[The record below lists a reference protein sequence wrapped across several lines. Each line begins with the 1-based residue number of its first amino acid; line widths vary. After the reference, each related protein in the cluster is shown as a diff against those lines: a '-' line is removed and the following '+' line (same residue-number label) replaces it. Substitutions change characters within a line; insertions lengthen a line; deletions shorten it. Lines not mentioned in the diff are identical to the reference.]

1 MIAFYS
7 DHFVLPLPS
16 GHRFPMAKYA
26 RLRERLIELGAR
38 EAGDDLAAEAFAPP
52 DDREARGEASGI
64 ELRVPHAASD
74 EELAL
79 AHDPAYVAAVVDGR
93 LDHREQRSIG
103 FPWSPAMVER
113 CRRSV
118 GATVAAARCAARDG
132 VSANLAGG
140 THHAHRARG
149 EGYCVFNDVAV
160 AARVALR
167 EGLARR
173 VLVVDLDV
181 HQGNGT
187 ASIFVGEPDVFTL
200 SLHGAGNYPFSKVES
215 DIDVALVDG
224 TDDAAYLRH
233 LDAAL
238 ADAFDRARP
247 DFVFYLAG
255 VDPFEGDL
263 LGRLDLTAEGLLA
276 RDRRVF
282 ERASEAGIPVVV
294 TMAGGYARDVDVI
307 ASLHTQTILLAHR
320 HHRRA
325 DVGDDARSRR
335 TAS

>member
-1 MIAFYS
+1 MIAYYS
-7 DHFVLPLPS
+7 DHFVLPLPP

-26 RLRERLIELGAR
+26 RLRERLLALGAR
-38 EAGDDLAAEAFAPP
+38 DDGDVSRSA
-52 DDREARGEASGI
+52 ARGETGATNPTPGASLI

-79 AHDPAYVAAVVDGR
+79 AHDPAYVSAVVEGR
-93 LDHREQRSIG
+93 LDPREQRNIG

-118 GATVAAARCAARDG
+118 GATVAAARSAAQDG
-132 VSANLAGG
+132 TAANLAGG

-160 AARVALR
+160 AARVVLH
-167 EGLARR
+167 EGLATR

-187 ASIFVGEPDVFTL
+187 ASIFAGDPAVFTL
-200 SLHGAGNYPFSKVES
+200 SLHGAGNYPFSKAES

-224 TDDAAYLRH
+224 ADDEVYLRH

-238 ADAFDRARP
+238 AEAFDRARP

-263 LGRLDLTAEGLLA
+263 LGRLRLSAEGLRE

-282 ERASEAGIPVVV
+282 EHAAKVGAPVVV

-307 ASLHTQTILLAHR
+307 AGLHAQTILLASHYQ
-320 HHRRA
+320 RR
-325 DVGDDARSRR
+325 VGGDAPSRR
-335 TAS
+335 KAS